1 MCQQAWCSGGKKAA
15 GSQTRL
21 DGHAQDAMS
30 CFMRACFYQFLFYR
44 HAGAEFHRLAGAK
57 GYFHLQISVDAGI
70 IVIEQLQ
77 GASASQGCKLL
88 TLSSC
93 WQQFIPQAFK
103 PLMAWRSGQSVPLI
117 SDLPDFAIGLAHS
130 QVHNEE
136 LDSVEREKFAVLKK
150 NIASHQCLLKDDMV
164 PDGDCGLRAIV
175 ENAQRLNL
183 SDPFALKVLA
193 QLKQNG
199 IGDACKLLRLKLC
212 LWLKQNA
219 AREIVPD
226 VTILDWVQLPID
238 EYILLMQ
245 KDKQWLDTPMLS
257 AASAVLGIQI
267 MFFLQPEGVQL
278 LAASGVQEQ
287 GKAPVAILARAGKF
301 LYSVHPAPDEL
312 ESRVASR
319 DALHD
324 ACQAVASS
332 QSVHDDAEPEA
343 LSESDGEDEEVLL
356 QNSRPKLFEMC
367 AALLHWDPFQNRE
380 TDDHLLWCVKLI
392 RHNQKIRQIKL
403 LKSCS
408 GVVR

>member
-1 MCQQAWCSGGKKAA
+1 
-15 GSQTRL
+15 
-21 DGHAQDAMS
+21 
-30 CFMRACFYQFLFYR
+30 MRACFYQFLFYR

-93 WQQFIPQAFK
+93 WQPFIPQAFK

-130 QVHNEE
+130 QVHNEQ

-267 MFFLQPEGVQL
+267 MFFF
-278 LAASGVQEQ
+278 AA
-287 GKAPVAILARAGKF
+287 
-301 LYSVHPAPDEL
+301 
-312 ESRVASR
+312 
-319 DALHD
+319 
-324 ACQAVASS
+324 
-332 QSVHDDAEPEA
+332 
-343 LSESDGEDEEVLL
+343 
-356 QNSRPKLFEMC
+356 
-367 AALLHWDPFQNRE
+367 
-380 TDDHLLWCVKLI
+380 
-392 RHNQKIRQIKL
+392 
-403 LKSCS
+403 
-408 GVVR
+408 